1 MILNIDVSLAYGLDQ
16 PVDLILQ
23 IEAPSFPDQTV
34 LSEHIDFGSP
44 DHVGRIAGEA
54 GLGARILM
62 RAAETFRCTYKSQI
76 EIDRPELTLEQL
88 DAVPVHMLPGDT
100 VRYLMPSRYC
110 QSDELQSFVAAEF
123 GTLTGGARIAAI
135 RDWISQ
141 HCRYMPGSSTAQ
153 TTAIDT
159 FVQRQGV
166 CRDFAHV
173 LITLARA
180 SAIPARFAS
189 VYAPRVT
196 PQDFHAVAE
205 VFLDG
210 TWHLVDATGM
220 ATAGEMA
227 RIGVGMDAAEVP
239 FLSSFGW
246 MSFQEQRVSVS
257 IVDAPS

>member
-1 MILNIDVSLAYGLDQ
+1 MILEINVMLAYGIDQ

-23 IEAPSFPDQTV
+23 IQAPSFADQRV
-34 LSEHIDFGSP
+34 LSDAIDFGSP
-44 DHVGRIAGEA
+44 EHVGRIAGEA
-54 GLGARILM
+54 GLGERILI
-62 RAAETFRCTYKSQI
+62 RTTGDFRCTYSSRI
-76 EIDRPELTLEQL
+76 EVDRPELDLGQL
-88 DAVPVHMLPGDT
+88 SVVSPHLLPSDA

-110 QSDELQSFVAAEF
+110 QSDELQSFVTAEF
-123 GTLTGGARIAAI
+123 GHLNGGQRIAAI
-135 RDWISQ
+135 RDWVFQ
-141 HCRYMPGSSTAQ
+141 HYRYVPGSSNAQ

-173 LITLARA
+173 MIALARA

-189 VYAPRVT
+189 VYAPNVT
-196 PQDFHAVAE
+196 PQDFHTVAE

-220 ATAGEMA
+220 ASAEEIA

-239 FLSSFGW
+239 FLSSFGP
-246 MSFQEQRVSVS
+246 MTLSEQSVSVS
-257 IVDAPS
+257 RV